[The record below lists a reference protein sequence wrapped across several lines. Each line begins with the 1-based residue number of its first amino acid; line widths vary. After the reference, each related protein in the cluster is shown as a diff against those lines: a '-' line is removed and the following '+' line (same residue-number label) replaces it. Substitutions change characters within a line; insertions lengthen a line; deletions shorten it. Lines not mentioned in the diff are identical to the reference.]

1 MPAANRVGS
10 ATWWRARRAEESD
23 GQGLSPQRITRA
35 ALDLIDAE
43 GLDALSMRR
52 LGEVLD
58 AGAASIYRHV
68 ENKGAL
74 LMLVLDA
81 LLGGNELPPHEAV
94 GPTWLEQSRLLAQAY
109 RGSLLRHPRAVP
121 LLIEG
126 QLLGPNALAGREW
139 GLSLFRKAGFSP
151 ALTATAYLALVHYVA
166 GYVLQEVAQHFRSE
180 AERTSLR
187 ELFLSLPAD
196 QYPTI
201 VELAEDLAALDT
213 DAEFEFGLDAL
224 LAGIAEQFEAD
235 TTPTPVGAKKR
246 GA

>member
-1 MPAANRVGS
+1 MPAAKRVGS
-10 ATWWRARRAEESD
+10 ATWWYARRAEEAD
-23 GQGLSPQRITRA
+23 NQGLSPERITQA

-52 LGEVLD
+52 LGEMLD

-68 ENKGAL
+68 ENKSAL
-74 LMLVLDA
+74 LLLVLDA

-94 GPTWLEQSRLLAQAY
+94 GPTWLEQARLLALAF

-166 GYVLQEVAQHFRSE
+166 GYVLQEVSQHFRSE
-180 AERTSLR
+180 TERQSLR
-187 ELFLSLPAD
+187 ELFLSLPEAH
-196 QYPTI
+196 YPTI
-201 VELAEDLAALDT
+201 VELADDLAKLDT

-224 LAGIAEQFEAD
+224 LAGVAEQFEAD
-235 TTPTPVGAKKR
+235 STSLVGKQQR

>member
-1 MPAANRVGS
+1 MPAAKRVGS
-10 ATWWRARRAEESD
+10 ATWWYARRAEEADS
-23 GQGLSPQRITRA
+23 QGLSPERITQA

-43 GLDALSMRR
+43 GLEALSMRR

-68 ENKGAL
+68 ENKSAL
-74 LMLVLDA
+74 LLLVLDA

-94 GPTWLEQSRLLAQAY
+94 GETWLDQARLLALAY

-151 ALTATAYLALVHYVA
+151 ALTATAYLTLVHYVA

-180 AERTSLR
+180 TERASLR
-187 ELFLSLPAD
+187 ELFLSLPVAR
-196 QYPTI
+196 YPTI
-201 VELAEDLAALDT
+201 VELADDLAKIDT
-213 DAEFEFGLDAL
+213 EAEFEFGLDAL
-224 LAGIAEQFEAD
+224 LAGIAEQFEAESSSL
-235 TTPTPVGAKKR
+235 VGKQR

>member
-1 MPAANRVGS
+1 MPAAKRVGS
-10 ATWWRARRAEESD
+10 ATWWYARRAEEAD
-23 GQGLSPQRITRA
+23 TQGLSPERITQA
-35 ALDLIDAE
+35 ALELIDAE

-68 ENKGAL
+68 ENKSAL

-81 LLGGNELPPHEAV
+81 MLGGNELPPHESV
-94 GPTWLEQSRLLAQAY
+94 GETWNEQARLLALAY
-109 RGSLLRHPRAVP
+109 RASLLRHPRAVP

-151 ALTATAYLALVHYVA
+151 ALTATAYLTLVHYVA

-180 AERTSLR
+180 SERESLR
-187 ELFLSLPAD
+187 ELFVSLPEAH
-196 QYPTI
+196 YPTI
-201 VELAEDLAALDT
+201 VELADDMAKIDT
-213 DAEFEFGLDAL
+213 EAEFAFGLDAL
-224 LAGIAEQFEAD
+224 LAGITEQFEAESE
-235 TTPTPVGAKKR
+235 PLVGKQR

>member
-1 MPAANRVGS
+1 MPAAKRVGS
-10 ATWWRARRAEESD
+10 ATWWYAKRAEEAD
-23 GQGLSPQRITRA
+23 NQGLSAERITEA
-35 ALDLIDAE
+35 ALELIDAE

-52 LGEVLD
+52 LADMLD

-94 GPTWLEQSRLLAQAY
+94 GETWNEQARLLALAY
-109 RGSLLRHPRAVP
+109 RASLLRHPRAVP

-151 ALTATAYLALVHYVA
+151 ALTATAYLTLVHYVA
-166 GYVLQEVAQHFRSE
+166 GYVLQEVSQHFRSE
-180 AERTSLR
+180 TERASLR
-187 ELFLSLPAD
+187 DLFVSLPVAT
-196 QYPTI
+196 YPTI
-201 VELAEDLAALDT
+201 VELADDMAKIDT
-213 DAEFEFGLDAL
+213 EGEFEFGLDAL
-224 LAGIAEQFEAD
+224 LAGITEQFEAEAS
-235 TTPTPVGAKKR
+235 PLVSKQQR